1 MSTDYISE
9 LVKETVEVVKTGDTI
24 VYSFDIPEPL
34 ASQYEKPQKSH
45 AGTRLDL
52 ALVNCSRTLH
62 CVSNIILFIVY
73 TKTWY
78 TMI

>member
-1 MSTDYISE
+1 MSLHFRFIIFQKTICRVKLLRYLSTDYISE

-45 AGTRLDL
+45 AVQWHKTRFSL
-52 ALVNCSRTLH
+52 S
-62 CVSNIILFIVY
+62 
-73 TKTWY
+73 
-78 TMI
+78 